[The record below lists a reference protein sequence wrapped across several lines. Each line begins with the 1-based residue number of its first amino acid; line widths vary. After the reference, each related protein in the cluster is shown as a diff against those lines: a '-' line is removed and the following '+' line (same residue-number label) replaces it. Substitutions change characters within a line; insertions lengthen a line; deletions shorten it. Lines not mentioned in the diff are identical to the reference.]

1 MAKNPLVLLTLIF
14 GVMKPTIR
22 FYNEDIRFVLPQK
35 ANYRSWIATVAQ
47 QFGKKVGEL
56 TFIFC
61 SDDYLLSINKQFL
74 AHDYFTDIITFDYGT
89 EDTIA
94 GDIYISID
102 RVQDNAS
109 KFLVDKNLELQRVVI
124 HGVLHLCGLK
134 DKSENDQKNMR
145 KAEEDAL
152 LLFDK
157 K

>member
-1 MAKNPLVLLTLIF
+1 
-14 GVMKPTIR
+14 MKPSIR

-35 ANYRSWIATVAQ
+35 AVYRSWIVAIAQ
-47 QFGKKVGEL
+47 NYGKTVGEL

-61 SDDYLLSINKQFL
+61 SDEHLLSINKQFL
-74 AHDYFTDIITFDYGT
+74 AHDYFTDIITFDYST
-89 EDTIA
+89 EDVIA

-134 DKSENDQKNMR
+134 DKSDQDQKNMR
-145 KAEEDAL
+145 KAEEKAL
-152 LLFDK
+152 LFFDK

>member
-1 MAKNPLVLLTLIF
+1 
-14 GVMKPTIR
+14 MKPTIR

>member
-1 MAKNPLVLLTLIF
+1 MLLRLIF

-35 ANYRSWIATVAQ
+35 ANYRSWIAAVAH

-61 SDDYLLSINKQFL
+61 SDEHLLSINKQFL
-74 AHDYFTDIITFDYGT
+74 AHDYFTDIITFDYST

-134 DKSENDQKNMR
+134 DKSENDQKKMR
-145 KAEEDAL
+145 TAEENAL
-152 LLFDK
+152 HFFK
-157 K
+157 